1 MNKTYALASR
11 HSASQ
16 GVTCYLMAGG
26 RHQLTSS
33 PKWALTF
40 TSFEDACNKA
50 QKVGGVK
57 VVEVEVSK

>member
-1 MNKTYALASR
+1 MNKTYALESR

-16 GVTCYLMAGG
+16 GVTCYLMRGG
-26 RHQLTSS
+26 RHQFTRSAN
-33 PKWALTF
+33 WARTF
-40 TSFEDACNKA
+40 TSFEEACIVA

>member
-1 MNKTYALASR
+1 MNKKYALESR

-16 GVTCYLMAGG
+16 GVTAYLMPGG
-26 RHQLTSS
+26 RHQFTRSA
-33 PKWALTF
+33 KWALTF
-40 TSFEDACNKA
+40 TSFEAACNKA